1 MDVSA
6 IAKSGLLGLII
17 GTVLAVIGSAG
28 TTPLER
34 VVTVLLCG
42 IIGLAIGTA
51 TEWLTSLL
59 PTRIARTATYFVISA
74 AIAITI
80 SAIVTAAL
88 IAISP
93 GVVGYHLWAIPLI
106 VVTIVSIG
114 NLVDYQMYRRT
125 QRRLAA
131 YQAGLDD
138 ATADTDR

>member
-42 IIGLAIGTA
+42 IIGLAIGTV

-106 VVTIVSIG
+106 VVTIVGIG
-114 NLVDYQMYRRT
+114 NLVDYQMYRRA

-138 ATADTDR
+138 ETADTNR